1 MGLSSFVAKEP
12 RALPVFILA
21 DASYS
26 MHGAK
31 INELNLA
38 LRDMITSFQNVDDIR
53 GKFQVSVITF
63 GGTAQINLPLTDV
76 EKVHLS
82 ELAASGNTP
91 MGAAFDIVRSQIED
105 RNIVSSKAYTPTIVL
120 VSDGIPTDCDE
131 DIWKNGNYTDWEPL
145 VALQNSERC
154 RKCQRLALGIG
165 DDADVNMLKAFVADK
180 EIPVIRTKEGAARG
194 ITKFFK
200 WVTMSTIARMNSVNP
215 NLIQPAGVLFDLD
228 DEDIII

>member
-21 DASYS
+21 DVSGS
-26 MHGAK
+26 MGGAK

-38 LRDMITSFQNVDDIR
+38 LREMVTAFQNVDEIR

-63 GGTAQINLPLTDV
+63 GGIAQISLPLTDV
-76 EKVHLS
+76 ENVHLS
-82 ELAASGNTP
+82 ELKASGGTP

-105 RNIVSSKAYTPTIVL
+105 RDIVSSKAYTPTIVL
-120 VSDGIPTDCDE
+120 VSDGVPTDCGE
-131 DIWKNGNYTDWEPL
+131 DMWKKGNYEEWEPL
-145 VALQNSERC
+145 VELRNSERC

-165 DDADVNMLKAFVADK
+165 DDADMRMMKAFVSDP
-180 EIPVIRTKEGAARG
+180 EIPVIKAKEVRG
-194 ITKFFK
+194 ISKFFK

-215 NLIQPAGVLFDLD
+215 NVTQPAGILFDLD
-228 DEDIII
+228 DEDIVI